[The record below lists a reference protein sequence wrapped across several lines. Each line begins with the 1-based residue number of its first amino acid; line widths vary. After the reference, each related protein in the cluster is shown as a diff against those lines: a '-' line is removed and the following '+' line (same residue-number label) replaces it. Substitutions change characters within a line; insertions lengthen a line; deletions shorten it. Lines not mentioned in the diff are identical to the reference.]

1 MDILFILVLL
11 AVAGAGLWVAFGL
24 LKRTVKMALRLAI
37 AGAVILLVLAAFGWW
52 NFGGGSKAPKSKPAA
67 TRPAR

>member
-1 MDILFILVLL
+1 MDILITLVLL
-11 AVAGAGLWVAFGL
+11 AIAGAGLWVAFGL

-37 AGAVILLVLAAFGWW
+37 AGAVILLVLAGFAWW
-52 NFGGGSKAPKSKPAA
+52 NFSGGGAPKSKPAA